1 MSGGWESR
9 GRALKLARTYV
20 RKARDILWSGGSDR
34 REPITALSVDYQW
47 LLEDMLDT
55 AYEIVKLLP
64 DDYFFAEEIA
74 DYFGLAAALGVD
86 PGGKYNSSDEPY
98 ETAKKLVALIEKRR
112 ESERTLRLIKAL
124 ESNEGRSPEETEAHL
139 AHAQRLRAKLDKRP

>member
-1 MSGGWESR
+1 MSAWERRS
-9 GRALKLARTYV
+9 RALKLARTYV
-20 RKARDILWSGGSDR
+20 LKARDILWSGSSNR
-34 REPITALSVDYQW
+34 MEPIDALSVDYQW

-64 DDYFFAEEIA
+64 DTYFYAEEIG
-74 DYFGLAAALGVD
+74 DYFGVAAALGVD
-86 PGGKYNSSDEPY
+86 PGSKYNSSDDPY
-98 ETAKKLVALIEKRR
+98 EAAKKLVALIEKRR

-124 ESNEGRSPEETEAHL
+124 ESNEGRSPDETAAHL